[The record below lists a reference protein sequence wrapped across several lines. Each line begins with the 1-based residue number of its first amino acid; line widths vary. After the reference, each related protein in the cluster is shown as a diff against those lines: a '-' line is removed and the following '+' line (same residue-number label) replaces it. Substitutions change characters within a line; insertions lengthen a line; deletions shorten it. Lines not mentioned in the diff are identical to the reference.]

1 MIRVADVHGHSWEG
15 SINKQNY
22 LKLFTHQQVDER
34 QDGIEEAF
42 TFIAKGDSE
51 LDKEAIRNIFEALGE
66 KTTDEEINELMDLG
80 DLDDDGYIGLED
92 FKNMCNAPDPKDRCI
107 KYPFHELKGDLIWGI
122 SSETVEGFFSI

>member
-42 TFIAKGDSE
+42 NFIAKGHSWE
-51 LDKEAIRNIFEALGE
+51 GS
-66 KTTDEEINELMDLG
+66 INKQN
-80 DLDDDGYIGLED
+80 Y
-92 FKNMCNAPDPKDRCI
+92 
-107 KYPFHELKGDLIWGI
+107 LK
-122 SSETVEGFFSI
+122 

>member
-42 TFIAKGDSE
+42 NFIAKGDTE
-51 LDKEAIRNIFEALGE
+51 LDKTAIRNILKPLE
-66 KTTDEEINELMDLG
+66 KKQQT
-80 DLDDDGYIGLED
+80 
-92 FKNMCNAPDPKDRCI
+92 KK
-107 KYPFHELKGDLIWGI
+107 
-122 SSETVEGFFSI
+122 